1 MRTVYLAS
9 GNEHKAQELAELA
22 AASGLP
28 WQIESARALGGMP
41 EVVEDTGTFQ
51 GNAGKK
57 ARALRAL
64 APAGTGVLADDSG
77 LCVAA
82 LGGGPGVESAYY
94 AGPQGDP
101 AANRLKLLAALAAVP
116 EGRREAYFFC
126 LLFLLEADGTERIF
140 TGRCDGR
147 IIGEMKGT
155 GGFGYDPLFIPT
167 GESRTL
173 AEMSAAEKNALSH
186 RARAW
191 KALVDNRR

>member
-9 GNEHKAQELAELA
+9 GNAHKAQELAALA

-28 WQIESARALGGMP
+28 WSIESARALGGMP
-41 EVVEDTGTFQ
+41 EVVEDTGTFE

-57 ARALRAL
+57 ARALRDK

-82 LGGGPGVESAYY
+82 LDGGPGVESAYY
-94 AGPQGDP
+94 AGPQGDA
-101 AANRLKLLAALAAVP
+101 AANRLKLLAALTEVP
-116 EGRREAYFFC
+116 EGRRQAYFFC
-126 LLFLLEADGTERIF
+126 LLFLIEADGTERIF
-140 TGRCDGR
+140 TGRCDGC

-155 GGFGYDPLFIPT
+155 GGFGYDPLFVPN

-173 AEMSAAEKNALSH
+173 AELAEAEKNRISH
-186 RARAW
+186 RGRAW
-191 KALVDNRR
+191 KALVDTVR